1 MDRACRVRQA
11 RVDQTKRDTRGRVKK
26 MECVQVNPDRARDVQ
41 SLKNSNGSRQAC
53 QSPLT
58 KLQVSSTFPDPP
70 RLPPNRFA
78 AVPNLIAVPRC
89 RRASRD
95 RRDRVPRIHLHS
107 RPRNSSGSN
116 WFMASCPV
124 TDDPTRSRN
133 EVELAMGRGKVGP
146 AEAEKP
152 AVWGGVSRRENC
164 EKDTGVATP
173 RPDDALVDKEP
184 SNGRGVCESRS

>member
-133 EVELAMGRGKVGP
+133 KVELAMGRGKGRP
-146 AEAEKP
+146 RRGGEAC
-152 AVWGGVSRRENC
+152 R
-164 EKDTGVATP
+164 
-173 RPDDALVDKEP
+173 L
-184 SNGRGVCESRS
+184 GRGLGARELRKGHGSRNAATRRRARRQGAVQRSGRV